1 MALIGAGGN
10 ASLAIDA
17 NVADESSVRQMAD
30 RAKRTCGTVDILV
43 SNAGIATVPARAH
56 EMQVEDWDRL
66 IAIHLRGVFLC
77 TRAVLPMM
85 LAAGGGSI
93 INIASII
100 GLVGHYPG
108 HAAVGANYAAAKS
121 GVVGFTRQM
130 AVEYARDGI
139 RANAIAPGWHGG
151 TRLGEER
158 RATAKPEEIAA
169 FEAAIRAQTPMGRRG
184 TPDELQGLC
193 IYLASDASRYVTGQV
208 FAHDGGW
215 TAA

>member
-1 MALIGAGGN
+1 M
-10 ASLAIDA
+10 
-17 NVADESSVRQMAD
+17 R
-30 RAKRTCGTVDILV
+30 GT
-43 SNAGIATVPARAH
+43 S
-56 EMQVEDWDRL
+56 
-66 IAIHLRGVFLC
+66 
-77 TRAVLPMM
+77 
-85 LAAGGGSI
+85 
-93 INIASII
+93 
-100 GLVGHYPG
+100 
-108 HAAVGANYAAAKS
+108 
-121 GVVGFTRQM
+121 
-130 AVEYARDGI
+130 I

-184 TPDELQGLC
+184 TPDELRGLC